1 MTKMTISHII
11 CGTRRDYILRNS
23 IIQWV
28 LFFFIYCFIGWVWET
43 TYVSLRKRK
52 FTNRGFMNGPV
63 LPIYG
68 FGALTIL
75 FVTIPVHTSKILT
88 FVVGM
93 IGATVLEYM
102 TGVVMEA
109 LFKVRYW
116 DYSNQRFNYKG
127 HICLSSSIAWGFASV
142 LIVNVI
148 QVPIA
153 MLVKEIPRLVQES
166 MTVILTVCATFD
178 MAMSVRDALD
188 IKELLMNIKQNNE
201 EMQKLQKRLDVLI
214 AVLDDET
221 QNLKHKIEQMV
232 ESRQDEEN
240 GYFGRKLENIKK
252 RFEEVE
258 RVAGQFDWKVK
269 GMQRNEVKTEFEG
282 MKEKLLVSIT
292 KRDLRKVRLRKHTGR
307 LLRRNPHAVSKE
319 YAAELNEVKNLKNNR

>member
-1 MTKMTISHII
+1 
-11 CGTRRDYILRNS
+11 
-23 IIQWV
+23 
-28 LFFFIYCFIGWVWET
+28 
-43 TYVSLRKRK
+43 
-52 FTNRGFMNGPV
+52 
-63 LPIYG
+63 
-68 FGALTIL
+68 
-75 FVTIPVHTSKILT
+75 
-88 FVVGM
+88 
-93 IGATVLEYM
+93 
-102 TGVVMEA
+102 
-109 LFKVRYW
+109 
-116 DYSNQRFNYKG
+116 
-127 HICLSSSIAWGFASV
+127 
-142 LIVNVI
+142 
-148 QVPIA
+148 
-153 MLVKEIPRLVQES
+153 
-166 MTVILTVCATFD
+166 
-178 MAMSVRDALD
+178 
-188 IKELLMNIKQNNE
+188 
-201 EMQKLQKRLDVLI
+201 MQKLQKRLDVLI

-292 KRDLRKVRLRKHTGR
+292 KRDLRKVRLGKHTGR